1 MTKDQK
7 DIKKSRFNSLLIEG
21 TKYKTLFTEK
31 FKNRVKWER
40 PNENEYYSAIPGTI
54 LKIYVKE
61 GDKVSAGDQM
71 FILESMKM
79 KNKIAFN
86 KDGIVKK
93 IYAIEN
99 QKIPKN
105 FLMLE
110 LE

>member
-1 MTKDQK
+1 MIKDQK

-21 TKYKTLFTEK
+21 TKYKTFFTEK
-31 FKNRVKWER
+31 FKNRVKWEQADDR
-40 PNENEYYSAIPGTI
+40 KYYSAIPGTI
-54 LKIYVKE
+54 LKICVKE

-71 FILESMKM
+71 FTLESMKM
-79 KNKIAFN
+79 KNKIIFA

-93 IYAIEN
+93 IYAVKN
-99 QKIPKN
+99 QKIPKR